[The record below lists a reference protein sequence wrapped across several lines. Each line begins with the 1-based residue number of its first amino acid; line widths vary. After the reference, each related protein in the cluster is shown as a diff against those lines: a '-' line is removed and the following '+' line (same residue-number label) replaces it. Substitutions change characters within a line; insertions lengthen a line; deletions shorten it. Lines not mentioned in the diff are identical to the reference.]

1 MKRFFL
7 IGLLWAFTAGL
18 LQAAPTGALFT
29 QVQGKVTVQAKK
41 GKKTRPALK
50 DGSVAE
56 GESVTTGKDARA
68 VLRLFDGSELE
79 VRPNTS
85 FTLSS
90 LQQPSAKEKILKF
103 KLAFGGLLA
112 KVRKLLTPT
121 SSFEVSAGGV
131 VCGVRGTQF
140 EMDYNPDT
148 HQVDLHVLDG
158 TVYTQYNGHTV
169 LYTGGQNAHF
179 PPDQTGGPSNG
190 TNPPGNSGGSNG
202 QDGGLSLGDLNGVF
216 VAGLGV
222 NGHFDNNGD
231 NVSTNGGIDLG
242 DNTFTDP
249 SVGGAVKLQI
259 QINVNPV
266 EVLP

>member
-7 IGLLWAFTAGL
+7 IGLLGAFTTGL
-18 LQAAPTGALFT
+18 LEAAPTGALFT

-41 GKKTRPALK
+41 GKKTRPAQK
-50 DGSVAE
+50 DASVAE
-56 GESVTTGKDARA
+56 GESVTTGKDSRA
-68 VLRLFDGSELE
+68 VLQLFDGSELD
-79 VRPNTS
+79 VRPNSS
-85 FTLSS
+85 FTLTR

-121 SSFEVSAGGV
+121 SSFEVEGGGV

-140 EMDYNPDT
+140 EMDYDPDT
-148 HQVDLHVLDG
+148 HRVDLHVLDG
-158 TVYTQYNGHTV
+158 TVYTNYDGHTT

-190 TNPPGNSGGSNG
+190 TNPPGDSGGSNG
-202 QDGGLSLGDLNGVF
+202 WDGALSLGDLNGLF

-222 NGHFDNNGD
+222 NGHFDGQGGNL
-231 NVSTNGGIDLG
+231 STDPGVNLA

-249 SVGGAVKLQI
+249 AVGGAVKLQI
-259 QINVNPV
+259 QVNVNPV